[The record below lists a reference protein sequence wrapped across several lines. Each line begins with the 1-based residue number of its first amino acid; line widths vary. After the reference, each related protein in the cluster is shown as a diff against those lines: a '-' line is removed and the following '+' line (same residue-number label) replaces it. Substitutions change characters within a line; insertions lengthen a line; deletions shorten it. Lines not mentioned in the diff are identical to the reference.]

1 MGTASDVSAAT
12 EAGQIQFVQYHLPG
26 IATGEYVITLT
37 QQVTIRGTAP
47 QATPFSTQQ
56 RFAIYGQ
63 RFTFKPADV
72 VALFPPDG
80 NLGEHSNVLPHLI
93 LDRST
98 LPWERQADASRTD
111 VPWLA
116 LLLFDASE
124 VPTPQVIKLSE
135 LITPPTS
142 VKFPPLSLETG
153 QTADDAITVIDV
165 KQTMLQAVLPTADE
179 LALLAHVRVSSD
191 AAGVRQEQAV
201 LIGNRLPARSG
212 TSTVHLVSL
221 EGRYASG
228 SFNYQGAGADDL
240 VRLVSL
246 KSWSFSCVDEKQ
258 SFKGLLLNLNR
269 HPDTLRLPPHPS
281 PAIETAFSS
290 GSVLLPHTLRQGSRT
305 FSWYHGP
312 LVPAENKAEQPLPAR
327 AADALLRYNP
337 ANGLF
342 DISYAAA
349 WQLGS
354 LLALQSKQF
363 STNLYLWK
371 RTHAQQLRQ
380 AEQQLRYAS
389 LPLQG
394 QSIDDSEQFKAI
406 SAWFSNLSLLQ
417 GVPFNYLVPDE
428 AMLPKESIRFFW
440 VDAAWMDCLLD
451 GAFAVGRVI
460 TADHAQDSRQ
470 ATNSNSPAA
479 RPYEQITGFLL
490 RSDVVAGWPGLQ
502 VSGFGSNGSSL
513 PLLRKDNLSPN
524 VLICLFEGEIASV
537 ALSLRPE
544 TLHFGLDTDGHLPPA
559 FSKMLRDSE
568 GNEQQILTVP
578 VLPRRQ
584 RTLDIAS
591 LAQSIQQK
599 TAMAPFTA
607 AAFALQMIEG
617 TEEVIF
623 QKGG

>member
-1 MGTASDVSAAT
+1 MSTASDANAEAA
-12 EAGQIQFVQYHLPG
+12 QIQFVQYHLPG

-47 QATPFSTQQ
+47 QSAPFSTA
-56 RFAIYGQ
+56 RHFAIYSQ
-63 RFTFKPADV
+63 RFTFKPADI

-80 NLGEHSNVLPHLI
+80 NLGEHSHVLPHLI

-98 LPWERQADASRTD
+98 LPWERQTDPDRTD

-124 VPTPQVIKLSE
+124 APKPQVVKLSE
-135 LITPPTS
+135 LITPSTS
-142 VKFPPLSLETG
+142 PKFPALSLETG
-153 QTADDAITVIDV
+153 QTPSDAITVIDV
-165 KQTMLQAVLPTADE
+165 KQSTLQTLLPTVDE
-179 LALLAHVRVSSD
+179 LSLLAHVRISSD
-191 AAGVRQEQAV
+191 GAGTRQEQAV
-201 LIGNRLPARSG
+201 LIGNRLPARYG

-221 EGRYASG
+221 EGRYANG
-228 SFNYQGAGADDL
+228 SFNYQGAGANDL
-240 VRLVSL
+240 IRLVSL

-258 SFKGLLLNLNR
+258 SFKGLLLNLDR
-269 HPDTLRLPPHPS
+269 HPGTLRLPPHPA
-281 PAIETAFSS
+281 PEVEATFSS
-290 GSVLLPHTLRQGSRT
+290 GAVPLPHTLRQGSKT

-354 LLALQSKQF
+354 LLALRSKQF

-394 QSIDDSEQFKAI
+394 QSIDNSEQFQAI
-406 SAWFSNLSLLQ
+406 SAWFASLSLLQ
-417 GVPFNYLVPDE
+417 GVPFNYLVPNE

-440 VDAAWMDCLLD
+440 VDAAWVDCLLD
-451 GAFAVGRVI
+451 GAFGIGRVI
-460 TADHAQDSRQ
+460 TADHAQDTLQ
-470 ATNSNSPAA
+470 ATNKSSPAV

-502 VSGFGSNGSSL
+502 VSGYGSNGSPLS
-513 PLLRKDNLSPN
+513 LLRKDSLSPN
-524 VLICLFEGEIASV
+524 VLICLFAGEIASV
-537 ALSLRPE
+537 ALSLKPE
-544 TLHFGLDTDGHLPPA
+544 TLHFGLDTDGHLPPI
-559 FSKMLRDSE
+559 FSKTLRDSQ
-568 GNEQQILTVP
+568 GNEQQTLTVP
-578 VLPRRQ
+578 ILPTTQ
-584 RTLDIAS
+584 RTLDITH

-599 TAMAPFTA
+599 TAMTPFTA

-623 QKGG
+623 QRGN

>member
-1 MGTASDVSAAT
+1 
-12 EAGQIQFVQYHLPG
+12 VQYHSPG

-47 QATPFSTQQ
+47 QAAPFSTQR

-63 RFTFKPADV
+63 RFTFKPADI

-80 NLGEHSNVLPHLI
+80 NLGEHSNVLPHII

-124 VPTPQVIKLSE
+124 APMPQVVKLSE
-135 LITPPTS
+135 LITPTS
-142 VKFPPLSLETG
+142 SAKFPPLSLETG
-153 QTADDAITVIDV
+153 QTPDDAITVIDV
-165 KQTMLQAVLPTADE
+165 KQSLLHALLPTADE
-179 LALLAHVRVSSD
+179 LALLAHVRISSD
-191 AAGVRQEQAV
+191 AAGTRQEQAV
-201 LIGNRLPARSG
+201 LIGNRLPARNG

-221 EGRYASG
+221 EGRYVNG

-240 VRLVSL
+240 IRLVSL

-258 SFKGLLLNLNR
+258 SFKGLLLNLDR
-269 HPDTLRLPPHPS
+269 HPSTLRLPPHPA
-281 PAIETAFSS
+281 PAVEATLSS
-290 GSVLLPHTLRQGSRT
+290 GAVLLPHALRQGSRT

-371 RTHAQQLRQ
+371 RMHAQQLRQ

-394 QSIDDSEQFKAI
+394 QSIDNSEQFKAI
-406 SAWFSNLSLLQ
+406 SAWFAGLSLLQ
-417 GVPFNYLVPDE
+417 GVPFNYLVPNE

-440 VDAAWMDCLLD
+440 VDAAWVDCLLD
-451 GAFAVGRVI
+451 GAFGIGRVT
-460 TADHAQDSRQ
+460 TADSAQDTRQ
-470 ATNSNSPAA
+470 ATNNSSPAV
-479 RPYEQITGFLL
+479 RSYEQITGFLL
-490 RSDVVAGWPGLQ
+490 RSDIVAGWPGLQ
-502 VSGFGSNGSSL
+502 ISGYGSDGSSL
-513 PLLRKDNLSPN
+513 PLLRRDSLSPN

-537 ALSLRPE
+537 ALSLKPE
-544 TLHFGLDTDGHLPPA
+544 TLHFGLDTDGHLPPT
-559 FSKMLRDSE
+559 FSKVLRDSQ
-568 GNEQQILTVP
+568 GNEQQTLTVP
-578 VLPRRQ
+578 VLPRIQ
-584 RTLDIAS
+584 RTLDIAN

-599 TAMAPFTA
+599 TALTPFTA